1 MVLGMNVLYVFVVKN
16 NCILIISNNLI
27 WYPIPDDIAE
37 QHIQPKRSSINA
49 DTMRRTLSWSHDLL
63 FINTLIM

>member
-1 MVLGMNVLYVFVVKN
+1 MVLGMNVLYAFVVKN

-27 WYPIPDDIAE
+27 WYSIPDYIAE

-49 DTMRRTLSWSHDLL
+49 DTMRRILSWSHDLL